1 MTAIACLGLGAMG
14 TAIAHRLLGAGHE
27 LSVWNRTPGRDVE
40 LVAAGARR
48 AGSPADAVRRAEV
61 VITMVTDPPAL
72 EHILLGSDGLGSDG
86 AASAIPREATLI
98 DMSTVGPTAIASV
111 VECLAPVAVLDAP
124 VLGSV
129 PSVESGTLVI
139 LVGGERAVFDRRAE
153 LLSLLGTPVYVGPSG
168 SGAWLKLVNNAASIA
183 TLVALGELLALTD
196 RAGLGIDAVLQSLE
210 AGPLASLV
218 ERWRPRLRGEDRS
231 SYFRLALARKD
242 LALVFDEAGREGAEL
257 SVAETAAAR
266 CDEAIGDGLGDD
278 DFGAIVS
285 FLRQMEDR

>member
-1 MTAIACLGLGAMG
+1 MTAIAVLGLGAMG

-40 LVAAGARR
+40 LVAAGGRR

-72 EHILLGSDGLGSDG
+72 EHILLGTDG

-111 VECLAPVAVLDAP
+111 VERLGPVAVLDAP

-139 LVGGERAVFDRRAE
+139 LVGGERAVFDQRAE
-153 LLSLLGTPVYVGPSG
+153 LLSLLGTPIYVGPSG

-183 TLVALGELLALTD
+183 TLVAMGELLALTD

-218 ERWRPRLRGEDRS
+218 ERWRPRLRGEDQS

-242 LALVFDEAGREGAEL
+242 LALVFNEAVREGTEL
-257 SVAETAAAR
+257 SVAETAANR
-266 CDEAIGDGLGDD
+266 CDEAIEYGLGDD
-278 DFGAIVS
+278 DFGAIVP
-285 FLRQMEDR
+285 FLRQTEDR